1 MIPLSPENTSMTLQ
15 KAFSEIHF
23 YRGVPPIESYKF
35 LIEHKDEAS
44 PHLLQELK
52 NAVQRHGRTGDYY
65 VAHIHSLVLLSQFRE
80 KKAYPIIVELLNLP
94 IEAIDRLI
102 GEMITQS
109 LHKVI
114 TSVYDGNPEPLFRLL
129 NNHEVDVFIKKVVAT
144 SFSGLIHQKLI
155 DKELVIF
162 RLQEIIASGKM
173 NQDPAFF
180 TALSFMTMESKLE
193 PLYDIVR
200 AAFKIDLVSV
210 DMMNAHYFEE
220 NLLKSIDES
229 NLNGDLDPINDA
241 VKEIKILYLDHAP
254 IVVKIERNA
263 LCPCGSGQ
271 KFKKCCIRMI

>member
-1 MIPLSPENTSMTLQ
+1 MTLQ

-23 YRGVPPIESYKF
+23 YRGAPPIEAYKF
-35 LIEHKDEAS
+35 LIEHKDEAT

-52 NAVQRHGRTGDYY
+52 NAVQRHGHTGDYY
-65 VAHIHSLVLLSQFRE
+65 VAHVHSLVLLSKFRE
-80 KKAYPIIVELLNLP
+80 KKAYPIVVELLNLP

-114 TSVYDGNPEPLFRLL
+114 ISVYEGNPEPLFNLL
-129 NNHEVDVFIKKVVAT
+129 NNHEVDVFIKKVVG
-144 SFSGLIHQKLI
+144 SSVSGLIHQKLI

-180 TALSFMTMESKLE
+180 TALAFMTMESKLL

-200 AAFKIDLVSV
+200 AAFKIDLISV
-210 DMMNAHYFEE
+210 EMMNVHYFEE
-220 NLLKSIDES
+220 NLLKSTDEI
-229 NLNGDLDPINDA
+229 NLKGDLDPINNA
-241 VKEIKILYLDHAP
+241 VNEIKNLYLDHAP
-254 IVVKIERNA
+254 IPVKIERNA
-263 LCPCGSGQ
+263 LCPCGSNQ